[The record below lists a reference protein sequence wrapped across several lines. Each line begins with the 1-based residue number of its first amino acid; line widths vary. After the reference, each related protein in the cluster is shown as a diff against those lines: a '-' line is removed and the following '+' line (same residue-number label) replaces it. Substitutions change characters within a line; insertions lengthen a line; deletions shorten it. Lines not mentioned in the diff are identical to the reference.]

1 MLGNI
6 AIGWF
11 LGFVFGI
18 GCSLVVLYAIYQ
30 GGYRRAIDDS
40 MLEPQPARYLQQRS
54 RAEAARIRS
63 GDGDLRR

>member
-1 MLGNI
+1 MELLGNI

-11 LGFVFGI
+11 LGFVFGV

-40 MLEPQPARYLQQRS
+40 FLATPPARYLALRKKAELAH
-54 RAEAARIRS
+54 RASDAGA
-63 GDGDLRR
+63 